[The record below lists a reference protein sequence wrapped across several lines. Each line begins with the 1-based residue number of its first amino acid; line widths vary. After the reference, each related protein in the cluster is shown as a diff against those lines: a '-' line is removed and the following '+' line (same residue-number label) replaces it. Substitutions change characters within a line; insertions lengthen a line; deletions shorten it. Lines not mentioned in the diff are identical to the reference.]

1 MSIKR
6 IAIIGGG
13 ASGMV
18 AAITAAREGAKV
30 VIIEQKDRIGK
41 KILSTGNGRCNLT
54 NEYMVPECFHGGNPK
69 LVKNVLK
76 KFDVNDT
83 LEFFEKLGLV
93 TKIKHGGYIYPYSEQ
108 ATTVLDLLRMELE
121 RLQVNVML
129 NTKAIS
135 IQKRSRD
142 FLIETNDQSV
152 KCDALILAAGGKA
165 SSVLGSDGSGYA
177 LAKSL
182 GHTMVPVLPALVQLK
197 CKGSFF
203 KQLSGI
209 RTEAYIKVAIGE
221 ETVAEDRGELQLTN
235 YGISGIPVFQ
245 ISRSVSYALYE
256 EKKVA
261 VEIDFIPSME
271 SETLYAF
278 FKTRIKTH
286 RTQTAFDYMV
296 GMFHKKLNRV
306 LLKRAGI
313 APETNVSELT
323 EANLNGLVQA
333 CKAFRVQVEDTNS
346 FEHAQV
352 CAGGINA
359 SEVDIA
365 TLESNCTPG
374 LYLSG
379 EILDVDGICG
389 GYNLQ
394 WAWSTGYIAGMHA
407 SGK

>member
-18 AAITAAREGAKV
+18 AAIAAAREGAKV

-41 KILSTGNGRCNLT
+41 KILSTGNGRCNLS
-54 NEYMVPECFHGGNPK
+54 NEYMVPECFHSGYPK

-83 LEFFEKLGLV
+83 LEFFENLGLV

-108 ATTVLDLLRMELE
+108 ATAVLDLLRIELE
-121 RLQVNVML
+121 RLQINVML
-129 NTKAIS
+129 NTTAVS
-135 IQKRSRD
+135 IQKRSKD
-142 FLIETNDQSV
+142 FLIETNDQSI
-152 KCDALILAAGGKA
+152 KCDALILATGGKA
-165 SSVLGSDGSGYA
+165 APVLGSDGSGYA

-182 GHTMVPVLPALVQLK
+182 GHTLVPVLPALVQLK
-197 CKGSFF
+197 CKGDYF
-203 KQLSGI
+203 KQLAGI
-209 RTEAYIKVAIGE
+209 RTEAAVKAVVDE
-221 ETVAEDRGELQLTN
+221 ETVAEDKGELQLTN

-245 ISRSVSYALYE
+245 ISRSVSVALYHG
-256 EKKVA
+256 KKVY
-261 VEIDFIPSME
+261 VEIDFMPSMDAE
-271 SETLYAF
+271 SLYSF
-278 FKTRIKTH
+278 FKTRIKSH

-296 GMFHKKLNRV
+296 GIFHKKLNRV
-306 LLKRAGI
+306 LLKRANI
-313 APETNVSELT
+313 APETKVSVLT
-323 EANLNGLVQA
+323 EENLNYLVQA
-333 CKAFRVQVEDTNS
+333 CKTFQVQVADTNS
-346 FEHAQV
+346 FENAQV
-352 CAGGINA
+352 CAGGVTA

-374 LYLSG
+374 LYLTG

-394 WAWSTGYIAGMHA
+394 WAWSTGYIAGTCA
-407 SGK
+407 AGK